1 MFQVFETNMQR
12 VNLVQSKS
20 VFIPLESFQIVN
32 TQSELA
38 FPFGAKNYGQKKA
51 QELNQRFNSYPQ
63 NSRNRGQMTFDE
75 GCNMMLEIS

>member
-1 MFQVFETNMQR
+1 LKWTHTLKVGSFEMFQVFETNMQR

-51 QELNQRFNSYPQ
+51 
-63 NSRNRGQMTFDE
+63 
-75 GCNMMLEIS
+75 

>member
-12 VNLVQSKS
+12 VNLVKIKS

-51 QELNQRFNSYPQ
+51 
-63 NSRNRGQMTFDE
+63 
-75 GCNMMLEIS
+75 